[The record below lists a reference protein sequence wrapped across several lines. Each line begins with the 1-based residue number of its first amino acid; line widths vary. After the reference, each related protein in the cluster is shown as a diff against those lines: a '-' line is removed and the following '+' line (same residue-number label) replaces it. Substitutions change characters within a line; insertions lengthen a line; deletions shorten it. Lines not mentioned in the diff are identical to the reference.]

1 MTKIKRSLITR
12 GFRVPFLSLIF
23 TSYQCYLN
31 TTTTDTIIIIII
43 IIINKIIIII
53 CIIIIITI
61 ILKKCSWGRVLYRM
75 KNNIISVEINRY
87 DNSLCEIHRGGSR
100 IFFRRGCT
108 RLLLYF
114 NTNKPHRFFFCRIP
128 NVLENRR
135 SSRGGGGAHP
145 LHPPLR
151 STPDSIEIK
160 QI

>member
-1 MTKIKRSLITR
+1 MTKLKRSLITR
-12 GFRVPFLSLIF
+12 GFRVPFPSLIF
-23 TSYQCYLN
+23 TSYRCYLN

-43 IIINKIIIII
+43 IIINEIIIII

-100 IFFRRGCT
+100 IFFGRGCT

-114 NTNKPHRFFFCRIP
+114 NTNKPHSFFCRIP
-128 NVLENRR
+128 VELENRR
-135 SSRGGGGAHP
+135 SSQGGGGCASP
-145 LHPPLR
+145 APSP
-151 STPDSIEIK
+151 
-160 QI
+160 